1 MVGRQEAA
9 PVRKKG
15 LGEMTGEHTERDDE
29 NIGDVDEL
37 LVEEVSVDGMC
48 GVY

>member
-1 MVGRQEAA
+1 VDADNSDQQEQDAA
-9 PVRKKG
+9 V
-15 LGEMTGEHTERDDE
+15 
-29 NIGDVDEL
+29 VDEL

>member
-1 MVGRQEAA
+1 MSEIHPLDEETGATQETTVDEPA
-9 PVRKKG
+9 P
-15 LGEMTGEHTERDDE
+15 TELIE
-29 NIGDVDEL
+29 EEL